1 MFPLNRN
8 VAIPDYSTQLET
20 SFWQSR
26 SGTKIGI
33 IDWIPSDTW
42 KPVFLIPVYDPVGF
56 LLVLLQYSQWLVNSW
71 KLKWFCL
78 NSFKPLSVFFSI
90 FLHRLFTVVL
100 FMTSFGGW
108 QIHLWNK
115 TLNYFYCFWK
125 VRNVVYHKESD
136 TTLCSWF
143 LLTRIISYN
152 IC

>member
-78 NSFKPLSVFFSI
+78 NSFKPLSVFFYI
-90 FLHRLFTVVL
+90 FAQIIHCCLIYDIIRRLANS
-100 FMTSFGGW
+100 FME
-108 QIHLWNK
+108 QDI
-115 TLNYFYCFWK
+115 
-125 VRNVVYHKESD
+125 E
-136 TTLCSWF
+136 
-143 LLTRIISYN
+143 LLLLLLKSKK
-152 IC
+152 CCVP